1 MEQKF
6 AIFLYYFRRTVAEM
20 NNGQYYCLTITTL
33 LDIQTD
39 TISTDE
45 HRVWISFGMVTD
57 QILLLLWADLR
68 GDFITIPVYCWDS
81 VCGIEFLIPR
91 ELY

>member
-1 MEQKF
+1 MEQTL
-6 AIFLYYFRRTVAEM
+6 AILSQCFCHTVTEM

-39 TISTDE
+39 TISADE
-45 HRVWISFGMVTD
+45 HRVRTSFGMVTD

-68 GDFITIPVYCWDS
+68 DDFSTIPAYRWDS
-81 VCGIEFLIPR
+81 TCGIEFLIPR